1 MSSTVMSHEGQ
12 AMLFTRVI
20 VSSQQPHPALKISTF
35 RLLFIVHISRF
46 MYSADLNRGVWS
58 ATRTHGCIR
67 FAGPGIPHGCGQ
79 EKTHTAVYQ
88 RIRFQMKLSGEN
100 RP

>member
-35 RLLFIVHISRF
+35 RLLFIVHISLF
-46 MYSADLNRGVWS
+46 MHSGDLIGGVWS

-67 FAGPGIPHGCGQ
+67 WARPSIPHGCGH
-79 EKTHTAVYQ
+79 EKTHTAVHQ
-88 RIRFQMKLSGEN
+88 RSRFQIELADQD
-100 RP
+100 RH